1 MTKRVRVVFYIKC
14 IPNFEVGIQP
24 EPSLLNFLF
33 FFFFLRVLGLLIC
46 PKIAEAK
53 IMIKHSA
60 FLYTPQRAKKNKQNK
75 QTKKT
80 SVGKKWFCNTFL
92 LGK

>member
-60 FLYTPQRAKKNKQNK
+60 FLYTPQCKKQNK
-75 QTKKT
+75 TKNKTKQNKKKQQQTP
-80 SVGKKWFCNTFL
+80 
-92 LGK
+92 